1 SPYFETSDGLK
12 YGDKTNSGEKEY
24 ETLRKDGALICKF
37 NEKSEN
43 YLYGVEYLAEGYDNS
58 GFYDMNY
65 LLSQQSRLGTD
76 VLNSYRYRKGKN
88 VLLHDE
94 NAAQSC
100 TGHAKYMAETENLT
114 HTGEYSSTGIQRYL
128 YYNPGYKWTSW
139 GENICA
145 GAKNAF
151 ICMNGWRNS
160 ERHKKILLSDNSFCG
175 LGMYYDGNSKYKY
188 TAAMLIFK

>member
-1 SPYFETSDGLK
+1 
-12 YGDKTNSGEKEY
+12 
-24 ETLRKDGALICKF
+24 
-37 NEKSEN
+37 
-43 YLYGVEYLAEGYDNS
+43 
-58 GFYDMNY
+58 
-65 LLSQQSRLGTD
+65 D

-94 NAAQSC
+94 NASQSC

-160 ERHKKILLSDNSFCG
+160 ERHKRILLSDNSFCG